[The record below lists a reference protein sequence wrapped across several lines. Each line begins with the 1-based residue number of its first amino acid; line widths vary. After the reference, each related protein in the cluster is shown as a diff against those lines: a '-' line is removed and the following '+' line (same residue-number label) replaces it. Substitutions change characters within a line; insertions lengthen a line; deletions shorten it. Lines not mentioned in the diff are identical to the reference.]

1 MHDQAHAW
9 SSVARRYDELF
20 VDPYHKDASNPVR
33 RSIEKLPDTKSLTVG
48 DLGCGVGAFLPWLA
62 ARFQHVIAVDFAEG
76 MLKEA
81 RERCKFLK
89 NVAYHHLAFA
99 ELQQIAVKL
108 DVAVTMNSLVSADVT
123 VLDQA
128 LAGMR
133 QAMKPGGTLLG
144 IVPSL
149 EGLHYHVM
157 LLIDLGLQRGLTL
170 EKAQKLA
177 AQKAELHGYDFN
189 TATFTFDKI
198 RQHLWL
204 RDEVAYRLARAGFTR
219 LQVRKAGLPWEQFAE
234 GKVLQKHPQS
244 WDWAFRALVPP
255 A

>member
-1 MHDQAHAW
+1 MHHDQAQAW

-20 VDPYHKDASNPVR
+20 VDPYHKDANNPVR
-33 RSIEKLPDTKSLTVG
+33 RALENMPDAKGLTVG
-48 DLGCGVGAFLPWLA
+48 DFGCGVGAFLPWLA
-62 ARFQHVIAVDFAEG
+62 ARFKSVVAVDFAEG

-81 RERCKFLK
+81 QVRCKFLK
-89 NVAYHHLAFA
+89 NVTYHHLPFG
-99 ELQQIAVKL
+99 ELSRLPAKL

-133 QAMKPGGTLLG
+133 QALKPGGTLYG

-157 LLIDLGLQRGLTL
+157 LLIDLAVGRGQPL
-170 EKAQKLA
+170 EKAYRFA

-204 RDEVAYRLARAGFTR
+204 RDEVGYRLRKAGYR
-219 LQVRKAGLPWEQFAE
+219 KIQVRKAGLPWEQFAE
-234 GKVLQKHPQS
+234 GKVFEKYPQS
-244 WDWAFRALVPP
+244 WDWAFRAV

>member
-1 MHDQAHAW
+1 MHDQAQAW
-9 SSVARRYDELF
+9 SSVARRYDDLF

-33 RSIEKLPDTKSLTVG
+33 RALEKLPNARELTIG

-62 ARFQHVIAVDFAEG
+62 ARFKSVVAIDFAEG

-81 RERCKFLK
+81 KERCKFLK
-89 NVAYHHLAFA
+89 NVTYHHLGFD
-99 ELQQIAVKL
+99 ELNRLPAKL
-108 DVAVTMNSLVSADVT
+108 DVAVTMNSLVSSEVT
-123 VLDQA
+123 LLDQA
-128 LAGMR
+128 LTGMK
-133 QAMKPGGTLLG
+133 QSLKPGGTLFG

-157 LLIDLGLQRGLTL
+157 LLIDLSVERGLPL
-170 EKAQKLA
+170 EKAYRFA
-177 AQKAELHGYDFN
+177 AQKAELRGYDFN

-204 RDEVAYRLARAGFTR
+204 RDEVGFRLKKVGFR
-219 LQVRKAGLPWEQFAE
+219 GIQVRKAGLPWDQFAE
-234 GKVLQKHPQS
+234 GRVLKKHPQS
-244 WDWAFRALVPP
+244 WDWAFRAV